1 MEWGNKVTYLAQ
13 TAFKSGVVPFG
24 IKDTDRLEH
33 VSVIGKAKSG
43 RASLLTQMALQDIE
57 RGMSVV
63 VLDATGA
70 LAPMLAERLSSEARE
85 RLVFLDPSDGEHP
98 FSWNAVEEFRPLGE
112 RGANVLS
119 EALASL
125 YRIKAGGLTFFTAEF
140 ALSHSETS
148 PLLLYDLV
156 SDPKKREK
164 ILGTGTGAFLNFEEL
179 LKKESD
185 IAELITEHGRY
196 IAKDTLVRN
205 VVGQKESKFSLA
217 QGEHGSLVIVDL
229 SRIRMFPTRIT
240 PLVRL
245 FTHAAHARGLLGED
259 VSLYLYDSV
268 KYLPQEDMERILP
281 ERSVA
286 IVMATTAESE
296 EDVAVRESALK
307 RSGSVVAFASHP
319 NDYSLLE
326 QVFYPYV
333 SPDELAKMK
342 EGELCVILTIDSV
355 RARPFFAT
363 VLPRPER
370 SGVSY
375 QDLQVYSLGKY
386 TISRLKADQI
396 FKEVLDDK
404 DKKGKDGDPGF
415 SGAFRS
421 IFAKRAG
428 AGADGA
434 KPAAQAPVT
443 AGAKTTPSPNTKET
457 PSPKKDAPPQH
468 KELSEEELRNML
480 YVEPLIA

>member
-1 MEWGNKVTYLAQ
+1 MDWGGKVTYLAQ
-13 TAFKSGVVPFG
+13 TAFKNGVVPFG

-33 VSVIGKAKSG
+33 ISVIGKAKSG

-63 VLDATGA
+63 VLDASGA

-85 RLVFLDPSDGEHP
+85 KLVFLDPSDGEHP
-98 FSWNAVEEFRPLGE
+98 FSWNAVEEFRPLGD
-112 RGANVLS
+112 RGVSVLS
-119 EALASL
+119 EALASI
-125 YRIKAGGLTFFTAEF
+125 YRVPVGLLTSFVAEF
-140 ALSHSETS
+140 SLSHAETS

-156 SDPKKREK
+156 MDAKKREK
-164 ILGTGTGAFLNFEEL
+164 ILGAGTQAFLHFEEL
-179 LKKESD
+179 LKKETET
-185 IAELITEHGRY
+185 IELIAEHGRY

-205 VVGQKESKFSLA
+205 IVGQKESKFSLA
-217 QGEHGSLVIVDL
+217 QGEEGSLIIVDL

-268 KYLPQEDMERILP
+268 KYLPQEDIERILP
-281 ERSVA
+281 ERSIA
-286 IVMATTAESE
+286 LVMATTPQNE
-296 EDVAVRESALK
+296 EDMSIRENALK

-363 VLPRPER
+363 LLPRPER

-396 FKEVLDDK
+396 FKEVVDDK

-428 AGADGA
+428 AGVDAT
-434 KPAAQAPVT
+434 KPVSEPVT
-443 AGAKTTPSPNTKET
+443 AEAKTAPTPNPKET
-457 PSPKKDAPPQH
+457 PSSKKDASPEH